1 MLNRKLYKCR
11 ECGKEV
17 PILSKGLCPYCRS
30 KELPKKEKKPIR
42 CRPKKKNEEDNYSYF
57 FFKHLDMLSQRP
69 VSMLSGLAIHS
80 PSTCNICHILPKR
93 KYKSVAKEDLNI
105 LYLTQEEHTR
115 FDYLLDTLD
124 FDRLEKEFKHIFNL
138 SIIRVQIMSLE
149 GKIQERGKLLDK
161 FESYFDK
168 IEKQ

>member
-1 MLNRKLYKCR
+1 M
-11 ECGKEV
+11 
-17 PILSKGLCPYCRS
+17 
-30 KELPKKEKKPIR
+30 
-42 CRPKKKNEEDNYSYF
+42 
-57 FFKHLDMLSQRP
+57 
-69 VSMLSGLAIHS
+69 
-80 PSTCNICHILPKR
+80 
-93 KYKSVAKEDLNI
+93 AKEDLNI